1 LAVAWPLLAELVLGF
16 GVGFV
21 GMWLVS
27 KESDTASAAFGLANH
42 VQGAFFLLFR
52 IISMGVGV
60 VITQNLGAGNRR
72 DADRTHTVW
81 APKPGLGLGSALVCL
96 QQPPHC

>member
-1 LAVAWPLLAELVLGF
+1 MTTASLASHRQPALLAVAWPLMAELILGF

-27 KESDTASAAFGLANH
+27 QTSDTASAAFGLANH

-60 VITQNLGAGNRR
+60 VVTQNLGAGNR
-72 DADRTHTVW
+72 A
-81 APKPGLGLGSALVCL
+81 
-96 QQPPHC
+96 

>member
-1 LAVAWPLLAELVLGF
+1 MTQTTRASHSQKPHVLAIAWPLLAELVLGF

-42 VQGAFFLLFR
+42 VQGGL
-52 IISMGVGV
+52 V
-60 VITQNLGAGNRR
+60 VTIALALCDENSKAR
-72 DADRTHTVW
+72 D
-81 APKPGLGLGSALVCL
+81 
-96 QQPPHC
+96 

>member
-1 LAVAWPLLAELVLGF
+1 MPKKSISKSGHKLNVLAIAWPLLAELALGF
-16 GVGFV
+16 GVAFV

-52 IISMGVGV
+52 DRKSV
-60 VITQNLGAGNRR
+60 V
-72 DADRTHTVW
+72 
-81 APKPGLGLGSALVCL
+81 
-96 QQPPHC
+96 